1 MRMEVG
7 VREFREN
14 LAEWIDRAAGGDE
27 VIVTERGLPRV
38 RLSAATG
45 DELLDR
51 LVRDGRATAPT
62 RPRRPLP
69 PPLPVEG
76 NPVTDALLRHRGT
89 RET

>member
-51 LVRDGRATAPT
+51 LVREGRATAPA

-76 NPVTDALLRHRGT
+76 NPVTDALLRHRRT
-89 RET
+89 REA